1 MYTQLERNNQIETKP
16 KKYTTGL
23 LVQVDAFISYRNTR
37 NYNCFIKYCIHYGN
51 ITGPIRKGYS
61 SPKEY

>member
-16 KKYTTGL
+16 KIYTTGL

-37 NYNCFIKYCIHYGN
+37 NYNCFIKYCIH
-51 ITGPIRKGYS
+51 
-61 SPKEY
+61 